1 MRMSAACFS
10 AALIA
15 LAQGPSASAL
25 TLIHAG
31 TLIDGVSDS
40 PRHQVTIAV
49 DGERIASVVDG
60 FTAPGQGDTVI
71 DLGEATV
78 TPGWIDCHVH
88 LDLEFTP
95 HSFTDELVLN
105 PADYAIRAVANAR
118 KTLLGGFT
126 TVRNVGDHYN
136 STIALRRA
144 IQSGAVIGPRIYSA
158 GGAIGSTGGHAD
170 PTSGFSAEVMDL
182 LRRKCV
188 IHGPEEAREAVRQH
202 YKDGVD
208 LIKIMAS
215 GGVLSME
222 ASGDSPQ
229 LDEDEIRAIVTTAHE
244 YGLKV
249 AVHAHGAEAI
259 RRSVVGGVDS
269 IEHGTYMNDED
280 IALMKEHGTFYVPTL
295 TAGHWVAEKA
305 KTPGFFPELVRR
317 KAATIGPVLDGT
329 FNRAYRAGLKIAFGT
344 DTGVSAHGEN
354 AQEFEYMVKA
364 GMPPMT
370 AIQCATREAAKL
382 IGAEKDIGTVEKGK
396 YADMTAVPGDVLG
409 DISLVRHVSF
419 VMKGGVVYL
428 P

>member
-1 MRMSAACFS
+1 M
-10 AALIA
+10 
-15 LAQGPSASAL
+15 
-25 TLIHAG
+25 
-31 TLIDGVSDS
+31 
-40 PRHQVTIAV
+40 
-49 DGERIASVVDG
+49 
-60 FTAPGQGDTVI
+60 
-71 DLGEATV
+71 
-78 TPGWIDCHVH
+78 
-88 LDLEFTP
+88 
-95 HSFTDELVLN
+95 
-105 PADYAIRAVANAR
+105 
-118 KTLLGGFT
+118 
-126 TVRNVGDHYN
+126 
-136 STIALRRA
+136 
-144 IQSGAVIGPRIYSA
+144 
-158 GGAIGSTGGHAD
+158 
-170 PTSGFSAEVMDL
+170 
-182 LRRKCV
+182 
-188 IHGPEEAREAVRQH
+188 
-202 YKDGVD
+202 
-208 LIKIMAS
+208 
-215 GGVLSME
+215 
-222 ASGDSPQ
+222 
-229 LDEDEIRAIVTTAHE
+229 DEDEIKAVVATAHE

-259 RRSVVGGVDS
+259 RRAVLGGVDS

>member
-1 MRMSAACFS
+1 MSAACFS

-71 DLGEATV
+71 DLGAATV

>member
-1 MRMSAACFS
+1 
-10 AALIA
+10 
-15 LAQGPSASAL
+15 
-25 TLIHAG
+25 
-31 TLIDGVSDS
+31 
-40 PRHQVTIAV
+40 
-49 DGERIASVVDG
+49 
-60 FTAPGQGDTVI
+60 VI
-71 DLGEATV
+71 DLGAATV

>member
-1 MRMSAACFS
+1 
-10 AALIA
+10 
-15 LAQGPSASAL
+15 
-25 TLIHAG
+25 
-31 TLIDGVSDS
+31 
-40 PRHQVTIAV
+40 
-49 DGERIASVVDG
+49 
-60 FTAPGQGDTVI
+60 
-71 DLGEATV
+71 
-78 TPGWIDCHVH
+78 
-88 LDLEFTP
+88 
-95 HSFTDELVLN
+95 
-105 PADYAIRAVANAR
+105 
-118 KTLLGGFT
+118 
-126 TVRNVGDHYN
+126 
-136 STIALRRA
+136 
-144 IQSGAVIGPRIYSA
+144 
-158 GGAIGSTGGHAD
+158 
-170 PTSGFSAEVMDL
+170 
-182 LRRKCV
+182 
-188 IHGPEEAREAVRQH
+188 
-202 YKDGVD
+202 
-208 LIKIMAS
+208 
-215 GGVLSME
+215 ME